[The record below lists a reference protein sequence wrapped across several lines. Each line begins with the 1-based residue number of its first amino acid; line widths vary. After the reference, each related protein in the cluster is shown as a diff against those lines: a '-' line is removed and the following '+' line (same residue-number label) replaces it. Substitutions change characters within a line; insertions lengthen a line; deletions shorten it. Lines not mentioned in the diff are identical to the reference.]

1 MNLPT
6 WPILFRQAIL
16 LYPLVWLKITICKSC
31 ASSGHGFH
39 SELLNNP
46 RISISLFPIRITLES
61 HYNPIKFLQ
70 IPLSYHRH
78 VPFGYRPL
86 IFKFS
91 VRRSRVEVDPLPLV
105 QSAGEAQYHS
115 VVAGMIQWKTRQLKM
130 IDTLMVNWFVVTV
143 TWILWFPIYWE

>member
-1 MNLPT
+1 MDESSHRT
-6 WPILFRQAIL
+6 HTFSSSHEG
-16 LYPLVWLKITICKSC
+16 LYPLVWFKKITKCKSC

-105 QSAGEAQYHS
+105 QSAGEAQCRWDDP
-115 VVAGMIQWKTRQLKM
+115 VENQATQN
-130 IDTLMVNWFVVTV
+130 D
-143 TWILWFPIYWE
+143 